1 MEQSLKNIRLGW
13 WLVRGI
19 TSLGTFFTFLILA
32 TLIPTQ
38 LEILRIPA
46 IIMGMILSALVIIKC
61 NVLWARIALISQL
74 ALFSVPLLSSLFLQV
89 PGVLPAL
96 ILAFVMIL
104 LSDHTANLVSKYQR
118 QFSTMDEKVILDFN
132 WPILGRSFK
141 FLYRRLALNGA
152 VFAVCY
158 LVTIGALLSGLDFS
172 GFAPILSDVS
182 LYILV
187 ISISLALLVTMKE
200 D

>member
-1 MEQSLKNIRLGW
+1 MEQNLKSIRIGW
-13 WLVRGI
+13 GLVRSIAG
-19 TSLGTFFTFLILA
+19 LVTFFTFLILA
-32 TLIPTQ
+32 AIIPTQ
-38 LEILRIPA
+38 LGVLRIPA
-46 IIMGMILSALVIIKC
+46 LIVGIIVSALVSVKC
-61 NVLWARIALISQL
+61 SMMWARISLISQVS
-74 ALFSVPLLSSLFLQV
+74 LFSVPMLSSLFLRA

-104 LSDHTANLVSKYQR
+104 FSDHIVGLVSKYGR

-132 WPILGRSFK
+132 WPILGRSLNY
-141 FLYRRLALNGA
+141 LYRRLAVNGA

-158 LVTIGALLSGLDFS
+158 LVTIGALLSGLDLAA
-172 GFAPILSDVS
+172 FAPVLSDVS